1 MTAKKFDAIVI
12 GAGQAGPP
20 LVGRLTA
27 AGQTVAL
34 IERKLF
40 GGTCVNTG
48 CKPTKTMVASAYA
61 MQMARRAAD
70 YGFSTGGAV
79 TADMKTIAARKDKVI
94 MDSRT
99 GVEEWLAGMERCTL
113 FRGQAAFLSPH
124 EVSVNGETISADRI
138 FINVGGRAN
147 IPAMPG
153 IDKVSYLTN
162 STMMEVD
169 FLPEHLVIV
178 GGSYIGLEFA
188 QMFRRFGSRVTVVE
202 KGPSLIGRE
211 DPEVSDAIR
220 TILEEEGIAF
230 RLKAECISFA
240 PHEKGVSVGVD
251 CDYGDRAVV
260 GTHVL
265 LAIGR
270 VPNTGDLGLDK
281 AGVAMDEHGYI
292 TVDDELRTSQ
302 PHIFALGDCNGRG
315 AFTHTAYNDFEIVA
329 ANLLDNDSRRLSDR
343 KTAYALYI
351 DPPLGRAGMT
361 ETDARK
367 SGRKILVGTRPM
379 TRVGRAV
386 ERGETKG
393 FLKIVA
399 DADTQELLGAAFL
412 GASGDEVVHGI
423 LDMIYAR
430 APYTV
435 MQRMVPIHPT
445 VSELLPTVIAEMK
458 PV

>member
-1 MTAKKFDAIVI
+1 
-12 GAGQAGPP
+12 
-20 LVGRLTA
+20 
-27 AGQTVAL
+27 
-34 IERKLF
+34 
-40 GGTCVNTG
+40 
-48 CKPTKTMVASAYA
+48 
-61 MQMARRAAD
+61 
-70 YGFSTGGAV
+70 
-79 TADMKTIAARKDKVI
+79 
-94 MDSRT
+94 
-99 GVEEWLAGMERCTL
+99 MERCTL